1 MTYEPGPSAGEFV
14 YDIFNKGGAL
24 VARATLDALH
34 LGNGQLLARVRGVR
48 LYAVQEKPSGF
59 KQLVVYRMTWR

>member
-1 MTYEPGPSAGEFV
+1 MSRVGE
-14 YDIFNKGGAL
+14 L
-24 VARATLDALH
+24 VARADFGALH
-34 LGNGQLLARVRGVR
+34 EGNGWLLSRVRGDR